1 MIDQTALFQLVASGV
16 CTVHEE
22 TSFRCIAL
30 YNFTIG
36 AWNKLYPAVD
46 LISAG
51 GWIFLLKSL
60 QITFDILR
68 KNLVQLRQPASNS
81 NAFNKHRS
89 RH

>member
-60 QITFDILR
+60 QITFDIPT
-68 KNLVQLRQPASNS
+68 KKTCFS
-81 NAFNKHRS
+81 
-89 RH
+89 

>member
-22 TSFRCIAL
+22 TSFRWIAL

>member
-22 TSFRCIAL
+22 TSFRWIAL

-51 GWIFLLKSL
+51 GWIFLLKIL

-68 KNLVQLRQPASNS
+68 KNLVQLRQSASNS

>member
-22 TSFRCIAL
+22 TSFRWIAL

-68 KNLVQLRQPASNS
+68 KNLIQLRQPASNS